1 MQKIFK
7 KELVKKKK
15 KIIDKIFQECFK
27 YKPHMAS
34 LTPGSVN
41 FRKTRLSANDYL
53 NSHEEIEIITKKM
66 NEFNIKPDVA
76 IFDLSM
82 IYAAEQLVR
91 QGLIKLPI
99 RMMYVFGGHMAL
111 PARKEVLEFLLS
123 ETESCFGKNNFN
135 WCAVGVGW
143 NHDQIQ
149 RWALEMGGQPRTG
162 LEDTLMIKRRVYAK
176 GNEQLVKHI
185 VGLCDEYSKEIMTPK
200 EAREFLQIEN

>member
-1 MQKIFK
+1 
-7 KELVKKKK
+7 
-15 KIIDKIFQECFK
+15 
-27 YKPHMAS
+27 MAS

-111 PARKEVLEFLLS
+111 PARKEVLEFLVS